1 MIALSATGQVPLVLV
16 LLDDNAMGFG
26 IGSGIG
32 MSTDVCIAFY
42 SSESFSSVAG
52 IKVSADT
59 IGSKLIGKLSLW

>member
-1 MIALSATGQVPLVLV
+1 V
-16 LLDDNAMGFG
+16 LLADNAMGFG